1 MSLIYIFEAFL
12 IGMAVAA
19 IFGPISMLFVQKTL
33 KLGVGGAI
41 AVGLGAAVADAA

>member
-1 MSLIYIFEAFL
+1 MSFTYIFEAFL

-33 KLGVGGAI
+33 KIGVGGAI
-41 AVGLGAAVADAA
+41 AVGLGEP